1 MDTLMPTI
9 TASQV
14 QQGRAITPPQPG
26 TTKEQA
32 HKAALDFESVYLAQ
46 MLQPMFNTVDVDD
59 TFGGGNAEET
69 WRGMLVE
76 EYSKQIVKTGGIGI
90 ASTVEREMLKL
101 QEVAHGKSN

>member
-14 QQGRAITPPQPG
+14 QQNRAITPPQPG
-26 TTKEQA
+26 TTREQA

-46 MLQPMFNTVDVDD
+46 MLQPMFSTVDVDD

-76 EYSKQIVKTGGIGI
+76 EYAKQIVKTGGIGI
-90 ASTVEREMLKL
+90 ASSVEREMLKL
-101 QEVAHGKSN
+101 QEVAHEQSN